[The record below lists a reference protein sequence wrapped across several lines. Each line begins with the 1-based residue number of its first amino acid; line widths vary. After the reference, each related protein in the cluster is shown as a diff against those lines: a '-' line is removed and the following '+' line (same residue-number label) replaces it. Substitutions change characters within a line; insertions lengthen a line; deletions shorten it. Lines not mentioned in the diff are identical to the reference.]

1 VTFRTEGHVPAERL
15 SMRKLRE
22 FLRLHL
28 EQHLTGRAI
37 GRSLMM
43 SPATAQSYMARV
55 RLAGLGWPLPKELE
69 SDEALTRLLFPEET
83 SVVKD
88 KRAPDWAEVH
98 LELKKK
104 HVTKQL
110 LWEEYK
116 AGEPTGYQYSAF
128 CRHYAT
134 WASKL
139 QLSMRQE
146 HRAGEKLF
154 IDFSGDG
161 IDVID
166 PKTGEV
172 TKAVLFVA
180 ALGASSY
187 TYVEPVLRQD
197 LPAWTK
203 CHENAMAF
211 FNGVTELW
219 VPDNL
224 KAGVTKADR
233 YEPELN
239 PTYRDL
245 AEHYQ
250 VAVIPARVR
259 KPKDKAKV
267 EVAVQVA
274 ERWIIA
280 VLRKHHFFSLEEV
293 KAAVKPLVEK
303 LNAKV
308 MRHVKKSRRQL
319 FEELDAPALKPLPT
333 RDWEYADWA
342 KKSVGFHYHVEFLN
356 HFYSVPYA
364 LRDEEAMVRATAS
377 TVELLVKGMRV
388 ASHVRDDTPGKY
400 STKTEHMPK
409 AHRDHAEWD
418 PPRIIAWAKKV
429 GPACAAMVEG
439 IMSRR
444 KHPQQGF
451 AACMGVMRLRET
463 FDDARIE
470 AACARAAKVNAFSC
484 KSVKAILKNGLDKR
498 PLEAPQNLPLP
509 LHENIRGA
517 NYYAN

>member
-1 VTFRTEGHVPAERL
+1 
-15 SMRKLRE
+15 MRKLRE
-22 FLRLHL
+22 FLRLHFEHKL
-28 EQHLTGRAI
+28 SARAI
-37 GRSLMM
+37 ARSLSI
-43 SPATAQSYMARV
+43 SPSTAQGYVSRIRV
-55 RLAGLGWPLPKELE
+55 AALSWPLSAELE
-69 SDEALTRLLFPEET
+69 SDEALTRVLFAEVG
-83 SVVKD
+83 VVKD
-88 KRAPDWAEVH
+88 RRAPDWAEVH
-98 LELKKK
+98 LELKQKL
-104 HVTKQL
+104 VTKQL

-116 AGEPTGYQYSAF
+116 SAQPDGFQYSAF

-146 HRAGEKLF
+146 HRVGEKLF

-180 ALGASSY
+180 TLGASSY

-197 LPAWTK
+197 LPTWTQ
-203 CHENAMAF
+203 CHINALRF
-211 FNGVTELW
+211 FGGVTEIW

-224 KAGVTKADR
+224 RAGITKADR

-245 AEHYQ
+245 AEHCG

-280 VLRKHHFFSLEEV
+280 ALRKHHFFSIEDV
-293 KAAVKPLVEK
+293 RVAVKPLVEK

-319 FEELDAPALKPLPT
+319 FEELDAPALKPLPA
-333 RDWEYADWA
+333 RAWEYADWA
-342 KKSVGFHYHVEFLN
+342 KKPVGFHYHVEFLS

-364 LRDEEAMVRATAS
+364 LANQEAMVRATAT
-377 TVELLVKGMRV
+377 TVELLVKGARV

-400 STKTEHMPK
+400 STERAHMPK

-444 KHPQQGF
+444 KYPQHGF
-451 AACMGVMRLRET
+451 AACMGVMSLRQH
-463 FDDARIE
+463 FNDARIE
-470 AACARAAKVNAFSC
+470 AACARAAKVNAFSY
-484 KSVKAILKNGLDKR
+484 KSVKAILKNGLDTQK
-498 PLEAPQNLPLP
+498 LEVPQNIPLP
-509 LHENIRGA
+509 LHENIRGPD
-517 NYYAN
+517 YYAN

>member
-1 VTFRTEGHVPAERL
+1 
-15 SMRKLRE
+15 MRKLRE
-22 FLRLHL
+22 FLRLHFEHKL
-28 EQHLTGRAI
+28 SARAI
-37 GRSLMM
+37 ARSLSI
-43 SPATAQSYMARV
+43 SPSTAQGYVSRIRV
-55 RLAGLGWPLPKELE
+55 AGLSWPLPAELE
-69 SDEALTRLLFPEET
+69 SDEALTRVLFAEVG
-83 SVVKD
+83 VVKD
-88 KRAPDWAEVH
+88 RRAPDWAEVH

-116 AGEPTGYQYSAF
+116 TGKPDGYQYSAF
-128 CRHYAT
+128 CLHYAA

-146 HRAGEKLF
+146 HRVGEKLF

-172 TKAVLFVA
+172 SKAVLFVA
-180 ALGASSY
+180 TLGASSY

-197 LPAWTK
+197 LPSWTQ
-203 CHENAMAF
+203 CHINALRF
-211 FNGVTELW
+211 FGGATEIW

-224 KAGVTKADR
+224 RAGVTKADR

-245 AEHYQ
+245 AEHFG

-280 VLRKHHFFSLEEV
+280 ALRKHHFFSLEEV

-308 MRHVKKSRRQL
+308 MRRVKKSRRQL
-319 FEELDAPALKPLPT
+319 YEELDAPALKPLPT
-333 RDWEYADWA
+333 RAWEYADWA
-342 KKSVGFHYHVEFLN
+342 KKTVGFHYHVDYLG
-356 HFYSVPYA
+356 HFYSVPFA
-364 LRDEEAMVRATAS
+364 LVKQEALVRATAT
-377 TVELLVKGMRV
+377 TVELLVRGTRV

-400 STKTEHMPK
+400 TTDKAHMPK
-409 AHRDHAEWD
+409 AHSDFAEWD

-444 KHPQQGF
+444 KYPQHGF
-451 AACMGVMRLRET
+451 AACVGVMNLREHY
-463 FDDARIE
+463 DDARIE
-470 AACARAAKVNAFSC
+470 AACARAAQVNCFSY
-484 KSVKAILKNGLDKR
+484 KSVKAILKNGLDAQK
-498 PLEAPQNLPLP
+498 LETPQNLPLP
-509 LHENIRGA
+509 LHGNIRGA
-517 NYYAN
+517 GYYAN

>member
-1 VTFRTEGHVPAERL
+1 
-15 SMRKLRE
+15 MRKLRE
-22 FLRLHL
+22 FLRLHFEHKL
-28 EQHLTGRAI
+28 SARAI
-37 GRSLMM
+37 ARSLSI
-43 SPATAQSYMARV
+43 SPSTAQGYVSRIRV
-55 RLAGLGWPLPKELE
+55 AGLSWPLPAELE
-69 SDEALTRLLFPEET
+69 SDEALTRVLFAEVG
-83 SVVKD
+83 VVKD
-88 KRAPDWAEVH
+88 RRAPDWAEVH

-116 AGEPTGYQYSAF
+116 TGQPDGYQYSAF
-128 CRHYAT
+128 CLHYAA

-146 HRAGEKLF
+146 HRVGEKLF

-172 TKAVLFVA
+172 SKAVLFVA
-180 ALGASSY
+180 TLGASSY

-197 LPAWTK
+197 LPSWTQ
-203 CHENAMAF
+203 CHINALRF
-211 FNGVTELW
+211 FGGATEIW

-224 KAGVTKADR
+224 RAGVTKADR

-245 AEHYQ
+245 AEHFG

-280 VLRKHHFFSLEEV
+280 ALRKHHFFSLEEV

-308 MRHVKKSRRQL
+308 MRRVKKSRRQL
-319 FEELDAPALKPLPT
+319 YEELDAPALKPLPT
-333 RDWEYADWA
+333 RAWEYADWA
-342 KKSVGFHYHVEFLN
+342 KKTVGFHYHVDYLG
-356 HFYSVPYA
+356 HFYSVPFA
-364 LRDEEAMVRATAS
+364 LVKQEALVRATAT
-377 TVELLVKGMRV
+377 TVELLVRGTRV

-400 STKTEHMPK
+400 TTDKAHMPK
-409 AHRDHAEWD
+409 AHSDFAEWD

-444 KHPQQGF
+444 KYPQHGF
-451 AACMGVMRLRET
+451 AACVGVMNLREHY
-463 FDDARIE
+463 DDARIE
-470 AACARAAKVNAFSC
+470 AACARAAQVNCFSY
-484 KSVKAILKNGLDKR
+484 KSVKAILKNGLDAQK
-498 PLEAPQNLPLP
+498 LETPQNLPLP
-509 LHENIRGA
+509 LHGNIRGA
-517 NYYAN
+517 GYYAN

>member
-1 VTFRTEGHVPAERL
+1 
-15 SMRKLRE
+15 MRKLRE
-22 FLRLHL
+22 FLRLHFEHKL
-28 EQHLTGRAI
+28 STRAI
-37 GRSLMM
+37 ARSLKI
-43 SPATAQSYMARV
+43 SPSTAQSYLGRV
-55 RLAGLGWPLPKELE
+55 RVAGLTWPLPAEME
-69 SDEALTRLLFPEET
+69 SDEALTRALFAEGAPVT
-83 SVVKD
+83 N
-88 KRAPDWAEVH
+88 KRAPDWATVH

-116 AGEPTGYQYSAF
+116 SANSDGYQYSAF
-128 CRHYAT
+128 CQHYSL
-134 WASKL
+134 WAGKL
-139 QLSMRQE
+139 NLSMRQE
-146 HRAGEKLF
+146 HRVGEKLF

-180 ALGASSY
+180 TLGASSY

-197 LPAWTK
+197 LPTWTQ
-203 CHENAMAF
+203 CHLNAMRF
-211 FNGVTELW
+211 FGGVTEIW

-224 KAGVTKADR
+224 KAAVTKPDR

-245 AEHYQ
+245 AEHFE
-250 VAVIPARVR
+250 VAIIPARVR

-280 VLRKHHFFSLEEV
+280 ALRKHDFFGLDEV
-293 KAAVKPLVEK
+293 RAAVRPLVDR

-308 MRHVKKSRRQL
+308 MRRVKKSRRQL
-319 FEELDAPALKPLPT
+319 FEELDAPALKRLPT
-333 RDWEYADWA
+333 REWEYADWA
-342 KKSVGFHYHVEFLN
+342 KKTVGFDYHVDFLG
-356 HFYSVPYA
+356 HFYSAPCA
-364 LRDEEAMVRATAS
+364 LVHAATEVRATAT

-400 STKTEHMPK
+400 TTDTAHMPK
-409 AHRDHAEWD
+409 QHRDVAEWD
-418 PPRIIAWAKKV
+418 APRIIAWAKKV
-429 GPACAAMVEG
+429 GPACATMVEG
-439 IMSRR
+439 IMGRR

-451 AACMGVMRLRET
+451 KACMGVMRLRET
-463 FDDARIE
+463 YDDARIE
-470 AACARAAKVNAFSC
+470 AACARAAKANAFSC
-484 KSVKAILKNGLDKR
+484 TSVRAILKNGLDTQA
-498 PLEAPQNLPLP
+498 LEVAQNVALP

-517 NYYAN
+517 KYYAN

>member
-1 VTFRTEGHVPAERL
+1 
-15 SMRKLRE
+15 MRKLRE
-22 FLRLHL
+22 FLRLHFEHKL
-28 EQHLTGRAI
+28 SARAI
-37 GRSLMM
+37 ARSLSI
-43 SPATAQSYMARV
+43 SPSTAQSYVSRIRV
-55 RLAGLGWPLPKELE
+55 AALKWPLPAELE
-69 SDEALTRLLFPEET
+69 SDEALTRVLFAEVG
-83 SVVKD
+83 VVKD
-88 KRAPDWAEVH
+88 RRAPDWAEVH

-116 AGEPTGYQYSAF
+116 AAQADGYQYSAF
-128 CRHYAT
+128 CLHYAA

-146 HRAGEKLF
+146 HRVGEKLF

-161 IDVID
+161 IDVIN

-172 TKAVLFVA
+172 SKAVLFVA
-180 ALGASSY
+180 TLGASSY

-197 LPAWTK
+197 LPSWTQ
-203 CHENAMAF
+203 CHINALRF
-211 FNGVTELW
+211 FGGATEIW

-245 AEHYQ
+245 AEHFG

-280 VLRKHHFFSLEEV
+280 ALRKHHFFSLDEV

-308 MRHVKKSRRQL
+308 MRRVKKSRRQL
-319 FEELDAPALKPLPT
+319 YEELDAPALKPLPT
-333 RDWEYADWA
+333 RAWEYADWA
-342 KKSVGFHYHVEFLN
+342 KKTVGFHYHVDYLG
-356 HFYSVPYA
+356 HFYSVPFA
-364 LRDEEAMVRATAS
+364 LTKQEALVRATAT
-377 TVELLVKGMRV
+377 TVELLVRGTRV
-388 ASHVRDDTPGKY
+388 ASHLRDDTPGKY
-400 STKTEHMPK
+400 TTDKAHMPK
-409 AHRDHAEWD
+409 AHQDHAEWD

-439 IMSRR
+439 IMSRKR
-444 KHPQQGF
+444 HPQHGF
-451 AACMGVMRLRET
+451 AACVGVMNLREHY
-463 FDDARIE
+463 DDARIE
-470 AACARAAKVNAFSC
+470 AACARAAQVNCFSY
-484 KSVKAILKNGLDKR
+484 KSVKAILKNGLDAQK
-498 PLEAPQNLPLP
+498 LETPQNLPLP

-517 NYYAN
+517 DYYAH

>member
-1 VTFRTEGHVPAERL
+1 
-15 SMRKLRE
+15 MRKLRE
-22 FLRLHL
+22 FLRLHFEHKL
-28 EQHLTGRAI
+28 SARAI
-37 GRSLMM
+37 ARSLSI
-43 SPATAQSYMARV
+43 SPSTAQGYVSRIRV
-55 RLAGLGWPLPKELE
+55 AALSWPLPAELE
-69 SDEALTRLLFPEET
+69 SDEALTRVLFAEVG
-83 SVVKD
+83 VVKD
-88 KRAPDWAEVH
+88 RRAPDWAEVH

-116 AGEPTGYQYSAF
+116 TGQPDGYQYSAF
-128 CRHYAT
+128 CLHYAA

-139 QLSMRQE
+139 QLSMRQD
-146 HRAGEKLF
+146 HRVGEKLF

-172 TKAVLFVA
+172 SKAVLFVA
-180 ALGASSY
+180 TLGASSY
-187 TYVEPVLRQD
+187 TYVEPVLKQD
-197 LPAWTK
+197 LPSWTQ
-203 CHENAMAF
+203 CHINALHF
-211 FNGVTELW
+211 FRGATEIW

-224 KAGVTKADR
+224 RAGVTKADR

-245 AEHYQ
+245 AEHFG

-259 KPKDKAKV
+259 RPKDKAKV

-280 VLRKHHFFSLEEV
+280 ALRKHHFFSLEEV

-308 MRHVKKSRRQL
+308 MRRVKKSRRQL
-319 FEELDAPALKPLPT
+319 YEELDAPALKPLPT
-333 RDWEYADWA
+333 RAWEYADWA
-342 KKSVGFHYHVEFLN
+342 KKTVGFHYHVDYLG
-356 HFYSVPYA
+356 HFYSVPFA
-364 LRDEEAMVRATAS
+364 LVKQEALVRATAT
-377 TVELLVKGMRV
+377 TVELLVRGTRV

-400 STKTEHMPK
+400 TTNKAHMPK
-409 AHRDHAEWD
+409 VHQDHAEWD

-439 IMSRR
+439 IMSR
-444 KHPQQGF
+444 KKYPQHGF
-451 AACMGVMRLRET
+451 AACVGVMNLRKYY
-463 FDDARIE
+463 DDARIE
-470 AACARAAKVNAFSC
+470 AACARAAQVNCFSY
-484 KSVKAILKNGLDKR
+484 KSVKAILKNGLDAQK
-498 PLEAPQNLPLP
+498 LETPQNVPLP
-509 LHENIRGA
+509 QHENIRGA
-517 NYYAN
+517 DYYAH